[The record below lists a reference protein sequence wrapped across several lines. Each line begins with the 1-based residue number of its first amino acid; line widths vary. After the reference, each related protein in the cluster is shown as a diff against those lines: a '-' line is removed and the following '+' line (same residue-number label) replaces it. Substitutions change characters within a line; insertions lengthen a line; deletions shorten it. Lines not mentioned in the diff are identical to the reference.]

1 MSEFPP
7 SPTPHDENVTPE
19 QLEQAEQPEQLEQAH
34 PGTPELGAP
43 AEQREDEVWQ
53 HPTLLTVWRKLFSP
67 LLVFAAAV
75 WAFLQNA
82 GSDKEI
88 ADVWGWLIG
97 LGMLAVLVVVP
108 VVLVAALISTAWA
121 YVVWR
126 HTRFAFLSDGI
137 HIVSG
142 VFVKKREQVRWAR
155 IQTMEITQDF
165 LAQVCR
171 QGTLSIETL
180 GSDPSIKIGLLRLSE
195 LEVLR
200 VELLAFASR
209 ARAGEEITEADCE
222 RLLATRRMSQ
232 TEGTG
237 VSTHVDDV
245 RAELQPLKRHP
256 SAAIGTDGGQEPLFV
271 QSLPQS
277 FIAAF
282 LDASTI
288 APAIAAIVCFVG
300 LGMWEGEGIGT
311 FVGVAFV
318 AGAIAGVGQRI
329 NAVWNL
335 RVYASDGG
343 SLRVRVG
350 GAGTSA
356 RMILPGRVTTVKIVQ
371 PLLYR
376 PLKLWRLDV
385 YTLAG
390 LNEAM
395 EEVTQKKTSHVIPA
409 GRYEQVRELALYLLR
424 AMDVDF
430 AQELELGADCQG
442 DGRPG
447 LELGADCQGEG
458 GAVPGLSEQRELNE
472 EFYDFVVA
480 GDSAGLAHEEA
491 VAVRSSLEGKAV
503 ELGCFYRASR
513 RARWWSPFAY
523 KREGIV
529 LFEQCVATR
538 GGWLRR
544 KASVARLERL
554 QSMRVH
560 AGPIDRALGIASAT
574 AHFTIPDSNVR
585 FNHGD
590 RALVEAIAIDLAELA
605 RRAQLRE
612 RLKS

>member
-19 QLEQAEQPEQLEQAH
+19 QLEQAH
-34 PGTPELGAP
+34 PGSLEVGEPAATNTTTPAAVP
-43 AEQREDEVWQ
+43 AGRPNEDEVWQ

-67 LLVFAAAV
+67 LLVFAAAL

-82 GSDKEI
+82 GSDKQI

-108 VVLVAALISTAWA
+108 VVLVAAVISTVWA

-126 HTRFAFLSDGI
+126 HTRFAFLPDGI
-137 HIVSG
+137 HVASG

-256 SAAIGTDGGQEPLFV
+256 SAALGTDGGQEPLFV

-311 FVGVAFV
+311 YVGVAFV

-343 SLRVRVG
+343 GLRVRVG

-390 LNEAM
+390 FNEAM
-395 EEVTQKKTSHVIPA
+395 EEATQKKTSHVIPA

-430 AQELELGADCQG
+430 AQELEA
-442 DGRPG
+442 
-447 LELGADCQGEG
+447 GERRGEWLG
-458 GAVPGLSEQRELNE
+458 GAVHDLSDQRELNTGERELNE

-491 VAVRSSLEGKAV
+491 VAVHSSLEGKSV

-513 RARWWSPFAY
+513 WARWWSPFAY

-554 QSMRVH
+554 QSVRVH
-560 AGPIDRALGIASAT
+560 AGPIDRALGIASVT
-574 AHFTIPDSNVR
+574 ADFTIPDSNVR